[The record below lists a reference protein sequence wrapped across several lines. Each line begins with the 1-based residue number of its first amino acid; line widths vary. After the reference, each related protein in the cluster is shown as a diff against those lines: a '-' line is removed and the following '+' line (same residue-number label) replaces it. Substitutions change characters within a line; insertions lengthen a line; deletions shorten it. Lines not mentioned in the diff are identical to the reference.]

1 MNLLKFSIFS
11 FLALASIFVLSACSL
26 SPQKAALDI
35 TSYPTATIF
44 LNDKELG
51 TTPYKNTSLK
61 PGNYKLKLV
70 PTDPAVASW
79 EKNIP
84 LNNKITTIIDYQLDQ
99 DKDKITG
106 YVLYFEKAGTK
117 DQAGL
122 VVTTKPDT
130 ATVAVDGQMQ
140 GFAPINVPSISEG
153 DHQILVT
160 FPGYQS
166 KEIYA
171 RGINNYRL
179 VAEVQLKKD
188 DLPPEPEKKEEDEEK
203 ISDEEPDRPYVTILD
218 TPTGWLR
225 VRLEPSTSASESGK
239 VDPGKSF
246 PLLDEKSGWY
256 QIEYEKGKDGWISGQ
271 YAKKFEVEIL
281 ETQPAD

>member
-1 MNLLKFSIFS
+1 MRTFKISIFFS
-11 FLALASIFVLSACSL
+11 LAFFSLFALSACSL

-35 TSYPTATIF
+35 SSYPTATIF
-44 LNDKELG
+44 LNDEEIG

-70 PTDPAVASW
+70 PTDSAIPIW

-84 LNNKITTIIDYQLDQ
+84 LNNKITTIVDYQLSA
-99 DKDKITG
+99 DKDQSNG
-106 YVLYFEKAGTK
+106 YVLYFEKAGAK
-117 DQAGL
+117 DQSGL
-122 VVTTKPDT
+122 VVTTKPDV

-140 GFAPINVPSISEG
+140 GFAPINIPNISEG
-153 DHQILVT
+153 DHQILVS

-171 RGINNYRL
+171 RGINSYRL
-179 VAEVQLKKD
+179 VAEIQLAKD
-188 DLPPEPEKKEEDEEK
+188 NLPQEPEPQEEEADETTD
-203 ISDEEPDRPYVTILD
+203 SSTPPDLPYVTILD

-225 VRLEPSTSASESGK
+225 VRLEPSTSASEAGR
-239 VDPGKSF
+239 VDPGKNF

-256 QIEYEKGKDGWISGQ
+256 QIEYEDEQLGWISGQ
-271 YAKKFEVEIL
+271 YAEKFE
-281 ETQPAD
+281 